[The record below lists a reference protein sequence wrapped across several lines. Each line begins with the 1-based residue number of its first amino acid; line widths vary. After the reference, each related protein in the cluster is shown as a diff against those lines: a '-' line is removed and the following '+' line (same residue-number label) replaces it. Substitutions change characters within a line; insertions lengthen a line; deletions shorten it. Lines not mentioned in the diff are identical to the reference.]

1 MHFYLAAVEA
11 LYSNAVVD
19 GTGPVWLQQVACNS
33 TDTRLFNCARGSLGA
48 LTCGHDQ
55 DAGVN
60 CTVLVNCSELP
71 LWPHSGVEVY
81 EVYVHWKWPYYRVQG
96 SRLVRVHCIYIC
108 V

>member
-1 MHFYLAAVEA
+1 MHFYLAAVEP

-71 LWPHSGVEVY
+71 LILGTSRSREVASF
-81 EVYVHWKWPYYRVQG
+81 RGG
-96 SRLVRVHCIYIC
+96 SL
-108 V
+108 